1 MAWLEHLRIAG
12 GSTTPEDDKRE
23 LRKVAKI
30 DADAN
35 ERFMRDLL
43 GDDEYEDWDND

>member
-12 GSTTPEDDKRE
+12 GQTTPEDDKRE

>member
-1 MAWLEHLRIAG
+1 MNWPKFLRIAG
-12 GSTTPEDDKRE
+12 GPTTIEDDRRE
-23 LRKVAKI
+23 LRDIEKAA
-30 DADAN
+30 ADIN

>member
-1 MAWLEHLRIAG
+1 MSVPEFLRIAG
-12 GSTTPEDDKRE
+12 GPTTIEDDKRE
-23 LRKVAKI
+23 LRKAAKI
-30 DADAN
+30 NADSN

>member
-1 MAWLEHLRIAG
+1 MSGPEFLRIAG
-12 GSTTPEDDKRE
+12 GPITIEDDKRE

-43 GDDEYEDWDND
+43 GDDEYENWDND

>member
-12 GSTTPEDDKRE
+12 GPITIEDDQRE

-43 GDDEYEDWDND
+43 GDDEYEDWDN

>member
-1 MAWLEHLRIAG
+1 MVWLEHLRIAG
-12 GSTTPEDDKRE
+12 GPTTFEDDKRE

-30 DADAN
+30 DADCN

-43 GDDEYEDWDND
+43 GDDEYEDWDN

>member
-1 MAWLEHLRIAG
+1 MVWLEHLRIAG
-12 GSTTPEDDKRE
+12 GPTTIEDDKRE

-30 DADAN
+30 DADCN

-43 GDDEYEDWDND
+43 GDDEDEAWDN